1 MNRGIAYIALFI
13 FVTCLTTSCVE
24 RDGLVMSPE
33 IDLNLTPD
41 TGNTTTIFTIDLN
54 ESFIDITENNQ
65 GFIKVDW
72 DGDDIWDT
80 PFMNKL
86 TCSKRMLIPG
96 EYVSRVL
103 LIDFFGLT
111 DTAYFDLLVKQGY
124 SPPIPG
130 FTVDPPTGNFFN
142 IFKFDASE
150 SFDYEDSLSTL
161 KFRWDFNNDNHFDT
175 YYLDSAVTHHRFDAP
190 DMYHV
195 VLELTDPSGLV
206 AKITND
212 LIVGVQD
219 YSIKPDFTVYPDPV
233 ANVELT
239 LDASLSIDNRFP
251 DQALQYQW
259 DWNLDGFYDTY
270 WQDDPVIT
278 YVFKEERIY
287 QIGLR
292 VRNYIGLQNDTV
304 KIVDVGHQNQPP
316 NAVFITNR
324 EGGNVLSQFR
334 FDVWGC
340 RDLET
345 RPSRLSVRWDWE
357 GDGVWDTEPSLEKV
371 YYKTFP
377 NAGEYDVTVE
387 ITDEGGL
394 KNLYS
399 KKTYVSAS
407 NNETDILMD
416 KRGNVG
422 YQYYGIT
429 KIGSQ
434 WWFSKNLNL
443 QDWNLY
449 HQYYYN
455 DDFDL
460 SAHYGC
466 LYSVTSTIIC
476 PDGWRIPTNEDWEE
490 LFSQY
495 SSEELYHELSP
506 QGSSGFSASFGGL
519 STSSSSRG
527 LNSWGFYLSQTKL
540 SNSSGLSYV
549 IVSFDKEG
557 QRVLKGYQSPSN
569 KYSVRCIKN

>member
-1 MNRGIAYIALFI
+1 MKTRGVYII
-13 FVTCLTTSCVE
+13 FLISVTCLITSCVKKE
-24 RDGLVMSPE
+24 KIVLFPEIGLV
-33 IDLNLTPD
+33 LTPD
-41 TGNTTTIFTIDLN
+41 TGNTTTIFTIDLS
-54 ESFIDITENNQ
+54 ESFIDMSVNNQ

-72 DGDDIWDT
+72 DGDDVWDT
-80 PFMNKL
+80 PFMNRL

-111 DTAYFDLLVKQGY
+111 DTAYFNLSVNQGY
-124 SPPIPG
+124 SPPIPS
-130 FTVDPPTGNFFN
+130 FTVNPSTGNFFD
-142 IFKFDASE
+142 IFTFDASG
-150 SFDYEDSLSTL
+150 SFDYEDSLNTL

-175 YYLDSAVTHHRFDAP
+175 YYLDSAVTRYRFDSP
-190 DMYHV
+190 EWYHV
-195 VLELTDPSGLV
+195 VLEVTDPSGLV
-206 AKITND
+206 AKTTND
-212 LIVGVQD
+212 LMVGLQD
-219 YSIKPDFTVYPDPV
+219 YNIVPDFIVYPDPV

-259 DWNLDGFYDTY
+259 DWNLDGQYDTY
-270 WQDDPVIT
+270 WLDDSVIT
-278 YVFKEERIY
+278 HVFLVERIY

-292 VRNYIGLQNDTV
+292 VRNQIGLQNDTV
-304 KIVDVGHQNQPP
+304 KIVDVGHHNQAP

-324 EGGNVLSQFR
+324 EGGNVLTQFR

-340 RDLET
+340 RDFET

-357 GDGVWDTEPSLEKV
+357 GDGIWDTEPSLEKV

-377 NAGEYDVTVE
+377 DAGEYDVTVE

-394 KNLYS
+394 KDLFS
-399 KKTYVSAS
+399 KKTYVSS
-407 NNETDILMD
+407 GSYETDILMD

-443 QDWNLY
+443 QDEFLY
-449 HQYYYN
+449 RNSYYN
-455 DDFDL
+455 NDFSL
-460 SAHYGC
+460 AAHYGC
-466 LYSVTSTIIC
+466 LYPVTSKIIC
-476 PDGWRIPTNEDWEE
+476 PDGWKIPSNEDWEE
-490 LFSQY
+490 LFSRY
-495 SSEELYHELSP
+495 SDEELFHELSSK
-506 QGSSGFSASFGGL
+506 GSSGFSTSFGGL
-519 STSSSSRG
+519 SSSSSSRG

-540 SNSSGLSYV
+540 TGSAGLSYV
-549 IVSFDKEG
+549 IVSFDKKG
-557 QRVLKGYQSPSN
+557 QRVLKGYQSADN